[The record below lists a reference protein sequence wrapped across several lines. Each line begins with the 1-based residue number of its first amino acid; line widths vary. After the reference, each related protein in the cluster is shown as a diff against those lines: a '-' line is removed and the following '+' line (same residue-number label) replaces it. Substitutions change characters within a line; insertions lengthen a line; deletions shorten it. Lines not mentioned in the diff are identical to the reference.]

1 MQLTF
6 LSKTVRTIG
15 LITILGAI
23 EGISLVQTAQAQSN
37 EPGVACSAAYF
48 ADRDYMYNPSGKEK
62 AAVDRFNGNPARIKR
77 WNDIWAEVN
86 TFSVTLDA
94 PVGYTAKI
102 VNGKPVPI
110 SRLLAKEMY
119 DAAANANRNP
129 NAMRRR
135 VAELN
140 RKYARYATFGQQI
153 TLIAS
158 PEQVKET
165 SKWVREINAYS
176 ASVMTPEQKQ
186 REQDSITKTFNG
198 SCPLIQ
204 NIERMNTIVLEVG
217 KRPDLDKRLR
227 ADKTG
232 ATFFK

>member
-6 LSKTVRTIG
+6 LSKAVQAIG

-23 EGISLVQTAQAQSN
+23 EGISLIQTAQAQSK

-62 AAVDRFNGNPARIKR
+62 AAVDRFNGDPARIKR
-77 WNDIWAEVN
+77 WNEVWAGVS

-94 PVGYTAKI
+94 PVGHTAKI
-102 VNGKPVPI
+102 VNGKPIVI
-110 SRLLAKEMY
+110 SRKLANEMR

-129 NAMRRR
+129 KATRRR

-140 RKYARYATFGQQI
+140 RKYAKYATFGQQI

-158 PEQVKET
+158 PVQVQET
-165 SKWVREINAYS
+165 SKWIREINAYS
-176 ASVMTPEQKQ
+176 ASVMTPEQKR

-198 SCPLIQ
+198 SCPPIQ

-227 ADKTG
+227 EDKTG